1 MQRPLEMCQW
11 DDLEALPPI
20 GEEYQQRYKLVNDR
34 LPKVFA
40 KKGKGKGALR
50 QSVGVSGPPGVP
62 GLGGAAQMNTAAPAI
77 PPIDPDNAEFV
88 AFVRARND
96 RDNIESSIKKQY
108 PPWANVASKDF
119 SYGFTVRDKSAPE
132 DWKNPARLTELP
144 PAQVLEVQPLDRVKD
159 FFSVQNLSTLFT
171 TDPAAAAGS
180 SSQPKSSS

>member
-1 MQRPLEMCQW
+1 METPFGRMLWGRTMIQNIGN
-11 DDLEALPPI
+11 AL
-20 GEEYQQRYKLVNDR
+20 YK
-34 LPKVFA
+34 
-40 KKGKGKGALR
+40 
-50 QSVGVSGPPGVP
+50 
-62 GLGGAAQMNTAAPAI
+62 
-77 PPIDPDNAEFV
+77 
-88 AFVRARND
+88 D

-171 TDPAAAAGS
+171 TDPAAAAAS